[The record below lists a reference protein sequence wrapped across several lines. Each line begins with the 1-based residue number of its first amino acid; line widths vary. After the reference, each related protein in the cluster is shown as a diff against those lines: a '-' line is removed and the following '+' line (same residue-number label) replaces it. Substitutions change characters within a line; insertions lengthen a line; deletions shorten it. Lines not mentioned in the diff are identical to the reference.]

1 MENDDVE
8 EEAEEQQPVAP
19 SAIKH
24 FLLLLAL
31 AVLARGEDTS
41 PHSEGSQGE
50 SDDQRV
56 LESNCHLFLPQRRL

>member
-1 MENDDVE
+1 MEDDDVE
-8 EEAEEQQPVAP
+8 EEAEEQQPVDP

-41 PHSEGSQGE
+41 PYSEGSQGE